1 MEFIKWWKSKS
12 VGLKAAILYMIVI
25 FIVGII
31 MIPIGGELSSLGI
44 LIVVT
49 YLLVALAASLT
60 AIGIEIVRWFY
71 DTF

>member
-12 VGLKAAILYMIVI
+12 VALKAAILYMIVI
-25 FIVGII
+25 FIVGVI

-44 LIVVT
+44 FIVVV
-49 YLLVALAASLT
+49 YLLVAFAASLT
-60 AIGIEIVRWFY
+60 AIGIEIVRWFD

>member
-44 LIVVT
+44 FIVGV
-49 YLLVALAASLT
+49 YLLVAVAASLT

>member
-44 LIVVT
+44 FIIVM
-49 YLLVALAASLT
+49 YLLVSLAASLI
-60 AIGIEIVRWFY
+60 AIGTEMARWFY

>member
-31 MIPIGGELSSLGI
+31 MIPIGGALSSLGI
-44 LIVVT
+44 FIIVM
-49 YLLVALAASLT
+49 YLLVALAASLIV
-60 AIGIEIVRWFY
+60 IGIEIARSF
-71 DTF
+71 